1 MLAYICNHT
10 ITWHDDMVHFYLHA
24 NKTFAITLFYYA
36 NFQQIICSFY
46 DQCYSFYHKLTWSF
60 CTMMN
65 YSRIICKSYD
75 IWHGFDYRCIDIHQ
89 LIWFYKNASDYSI
102 KMSPGTMYRHAVN
115 CIWVVKLLPPK
126 HHMTR

>member
-10 ITWHDDMVHFYLHA
+10 MTWHDDMVHFYLHA

-46 DQCYSFYHKLTWSF
+46 DQCYSFYYKLTWNF
-60 CTMMN
+60 CTLMN

-75 IWHGFDYRCIDIHQ
+75 IWHGLSYIR
-89 LIWFYKNASDYSI
+89 YKNEGFFNDHKVVVEWGLSI
-102 KMSPGTMYRHAVN
+102 FLWPVITIYFNLRTYFTFYGTYEILR
-115 CIWVVKLLPPK
+115 
-126 HHMTR
+126 